1 MSLDSTLRATPSARR
16 RAARRRLPHPSPRLV
31 ATIVAAALVLAGGW
45 LWLRDAA
52 LVEVRDVRVSG
63 STSSERDRIRAALE
77 LAARDMTTLHV
88 REDALNAAVAPY
100 ASVAGLRVRT
110 DFPHGMAIEVIE
122 HRPVAALESG
132 GRRIPAAGSGLVLQ
146 GVVAAPDLPTIRV
159 ELAPAGERVTD
170 RGTLA
175 ALAIAAAAPEPLDRR
190 IDRIWNGP
198 DGLVLTLR
206 EGPDLIFGNQRD
218 AARKWASAARVLA
231 EPSAVGATYLDVRL
245 PERVGAGGLGPVSE
259 EEPAEAG
266 ATTPT
271 ATPTPN
277 PQP

>member
-1 MSLDSTLRATPSARR
+1 MSLDSTLRATRPARR
-16 RAARRRLPHPSPRLV
+16 RAARRRIPHPSPRLV
-31 ATIVAAALVLAGGW
+31 AMIVAAALVLAGGW

-63 STSSERDRIRAALE
+63 STSSERDRVRAALE

-88 REDALNAAVAPY
+88 REDALYAAVAPY
-100 ASVAGLRVRT
+100 SSVAGLRVRT

-170 RGTLA
+170 RRTLA

-198 DGLVLTLR
+198 DGLMLTLR
-206 EGPDLIFGNQRD
+206 EGPDLIFGDQRD

-245 PERVGAGGLGPVSE
+245 PERVAAGGLGPVRE
-259 EEPAEAG
+259 QEPAEAG